1 MNTYKI
7 TVHENTYEIYLV
19 EANSAEDAQ
28 TYLQNGDL
36 NSSES
41 HIEDWDI
48 VSIAPYVEHES

>member
-7 TVHENTYEIYLV
+7 TVHENTYETYLV

-36 NSSES
+36 NSSAS
-41 HIEDWDI
+41 YIADWDI
-48 VSIAPYVEHES
+48 VSIAPYVERES

>member
-7 TVHENTYEIYLV
+7 VVREDSYEAYLV

-28 TYLQNGDL
+28 TYLETGDHT
-36 NSSES
+36 SSAS
-41 HIEDWDI
+41 YIADWNI

>member
-36 NSSES
+36 NSSAS
-41 HIEDWDI
+41 YIADWDI